1 MRKKL
6 LSILLVLSLM
16 LALVPAAFATDAL
29 RAKLEI
35 DGTTLDFSG
44 SGTAKAKESAAI
56 TLTQSGTVQEV
67 LVAGGGVGGFFM
79 GLMNTKN
86 YSGGSPGLLTLPSYI
101 GLDTPM
107 SNFYYACA
115 GAAIAFV
122 VAFIV
127 SFVLFRDEK
136 KN

>member
-1 MRKKL
+1 MKIRTNM
-6 LSILLVLSLM
+6 I
-16 LALVPAAFATDAL
+16 AAM
-29 RAKLEI
+29 
-35 DGTTLDFSG
+35 
-44 SGTAKAKESAAI
+44 
-56 TLTQSGTVQEV
+56 
-67 LVAGGGVGGFFM
+67 AGGGVGGFFM

-86 YSGGSPGLLTLPSYI
+86 YSGGSPGLLPLPSYI
-101 GLDTPM
+101 GLDTSM

>member
-1 MRKKL
+1 MGTAGK
-6 LSILLVLSLM
+6 SI
-16 LALVPAAFATDAL
+16 ADFFASSYIDD
-29 RAKLEI
+29 KLENHHK
-35 DGTTLDFSG
+35 GACPLRGGGALGEEFH
-44 SGTAKAKESAAI
+44 
-56 TLTQSGTVQEV
+56 
-67 LVAGGGVGGFFM
+67 GGGVGGFFM

-101 GLDTPM
+101 GLDTSM